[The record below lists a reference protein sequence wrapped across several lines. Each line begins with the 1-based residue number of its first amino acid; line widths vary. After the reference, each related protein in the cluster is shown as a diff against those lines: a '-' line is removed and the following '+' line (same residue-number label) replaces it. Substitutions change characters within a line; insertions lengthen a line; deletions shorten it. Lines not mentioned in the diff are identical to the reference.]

1 MRAAPGFNPYAANA
15 CATNAARTFATRRI
29 QPGPRQTWL
38 KTGSVLLLVFFILL
52 GSGAVASPYA
62 MAPAQA
68 KSAPVKKAPVAPA
81 KKKAPDTAAKKIAL
95 TAPVKKKRQ
104 MTSQELNFRIVLA
117 SYTWPDGANGD
128 QCKIWAQ
135 WVVARAGGFL
145 PAGYR
150 NEQETRGFGIKKP
163 VAEAIPG
170 DIFQMDKP
178 HTAIVIKNLGEGRLL
193 VRDSNW
199 VSPLKVGEHVLD
211 TNNYLQ
217 YNPRVYTVVPD

>member
-1 MRAAPGFNPYAANA
+1 MRAAPGFNTDAAK
-15 CATNAARTFATRRI
+15 TFAARRI
-29 QPGPRQTWL
+29 QPGPRRTWL
-38 KTGSVLLLVFFILL
+38 KTGYVLLLVFSLL
-52 GSGAVASPYA
+52 LGAVAGPYA
-62 MAPAQA
+62 TALAAPARK
-68 KSAPVKKAPVAPA
+68 KS
-81 KKKAPDTAAKKIAL
+81 
-95 TAPVKKKRQ
+95 Q
-104 MTSQELNFRIVLA
+104 MTSREMNFRIVLA

-135 WVVARAGGFL
+135 WVVARAGGIL

-217 YNPRVYTVVPD
+217 YNPRVYTVVPQ